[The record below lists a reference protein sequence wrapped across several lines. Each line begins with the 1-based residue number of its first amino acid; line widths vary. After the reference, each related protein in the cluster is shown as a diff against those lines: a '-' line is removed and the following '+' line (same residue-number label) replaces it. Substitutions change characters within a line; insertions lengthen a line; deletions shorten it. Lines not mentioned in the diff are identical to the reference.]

1 VKRLGRSM
9 TFEAE
14 GIRTAQ
20 RGADIAILVDY
31 EFGDREAVGSHMLL
45 AVGKPRWP

>member
-1 VKRLGRSM
+1 M

-14 GIRTAQ
+14 GIRTTQ
-20 RGADIAILVDY
+20 RGADIATLVDY
-31 EFGDREAVGSHMLL
+31 QFGDREAVGSHMLL